1 MTGEAVVLGL
11 RPAKLPSRAL
21 AVLLDLVVEFA
32 AFFLLSLLSLV
43 LLPGLDGAA
52 AAALVICLM
61 VLLLVAVPVLV
72 ETLSRGRSLGK
83 AALGL
88 RVVRV
93 DGGPA
98 GFRHALVRALVGVFE
113 IILLTGVP
121 AALCSLVSTDGRRLG
136 DIFAGT
142 LVVRERVPETAAP
155 GLAVAPPPQVLA
167 ALGADLV
174 RLDLS
179 TVPPGLWLAIRQ
191 LLNRADQLDA
201 QAALGMAQRL
211 AGDVAERT
219 GWPVP
224 AGLHPALY
232 LGAVL
237 TERQRREWQRA
248 TGTGAVPSPPP
259 APGPGPGAPTA
270 PATPTA
276 PPVPP
281 ASPPSTAGSRCPA
294 EPAASLPARPGVGR
308 VVQLLQF
315 DARGRQQ
322 HVARE
327 VQFALLAGLQV
338 GHLVALDQQRA
349 AVGGV
354 LLHALQGP
362 ALVEGPGASAAPLK
376 ATSRTRAL
384 APSAGRSRRA
394 VAIRKAG
401 ESPAKPWARSCPSVA
416 AAPVGSA
423 GSVRTQATPST
434 APRGPASHR
443 SAVPSA
449 AGGPGSPA

>member
-259 APGPGPGAPTA
+259 APGPGAPTA
-270 PATPTA
+270 PAAPTA

-281 ASPPSTAGSRCPA
+281 ASPAVDGGF
-294 EPAASLPARPGVGR
+294 SLPG
-308 VVQLLQF
+308 
-315 DARGRQQ
+315 
-322 HVARE
+322 
-327 VQFALLAGLQV
+327 
-338 GHLVALDQQRA
+338 
-349 AVGGV
+349 
-354 LLHALQGP
+354 
-362 ALVEGPGASAAPLK
+362 
-376 ATSRTRAL
+376 
-384 APSAGRSRRA
+384 
-394 VAIRKAG
+394 
-401 ESPAKPWARSCPSVA
+401 
-416 AAPVGSA
+416 
-423 GSVRTQATPST
+423 
-434 APRGPASHR
+434 
-443 SAVPSA
+443 
-449 AGGPGSPA
+449 

>member
-1 MTGEAVVLGL
+1 MSDLVTGEAVVLGL

-155 GLAVAPPPQVLA
+155 GLTVAPPPQVLA
-167 ALGADLV
+167 ALGTDLV

-281 ASPPSTAGSRCPA
+281 ASPAVDGGF
-294 EPAASLPARPGVGR
+294 SLPG
-308 VVQLLQF
+308 
-315 DARGRQQ
+315 
-322 HVARE
+322 
-327 VQFALLAGLQV
+327 
-338 GHLVALDQQRA
+338 
-349 AVGGV
+349 
-354 LLHALQGP
+354 
-362 ALVEGPGASAAPLK
+362 
-376 ATSRTRAL
+376 
-384 APSAGRSRRA
+384 
-394 VAIRKAG
+394 
-401 ESPAKPWARSCPSVA
+401 
-416 AAPVGSA
+416 
-423 GSVRTQATPST
+423 
-434 APRGPASHR
+434 
-443 SAVPSA
+443 
-449 AGGPGSPA
+449 

>member
-1 MTGEAVVLGL
+1 MSDLVTGEAVVLGL

-259 APGPGPGAPTA
+259 APGPGAPTA
-270 PATPTA
+270 PAAPTA

-281 ASPPSTAGSRCPA
+281 ASPAVDGGF
-294 EPAASLPARPGVGR
+294 SLPG
-308 VVQLLQF
+308 
-315 DARGRQQ
+315 
-322 HVARE
+322 
-327 VQFALLAGLQV
+327 
-338 GHLVALDQQRA
+338 
-349 AVGGV
+349 
-354 LLHALQGP
+354 
-362 ALVEGPGASAAPLK
+362 
-376 ATSRTRAL
+376 
-384 APSAGRSRRA
+384 
-394 VAIRKAG
+394 
-401 ESPAKPWARSCPSVA
+401 
-416 AAPVGSA
+416 
-423 GSVRTQATPST
+423 
-434 APRGPASHR
+434 
-443 SAVPSA
+443 
-449 AGGPGSPA
+449 